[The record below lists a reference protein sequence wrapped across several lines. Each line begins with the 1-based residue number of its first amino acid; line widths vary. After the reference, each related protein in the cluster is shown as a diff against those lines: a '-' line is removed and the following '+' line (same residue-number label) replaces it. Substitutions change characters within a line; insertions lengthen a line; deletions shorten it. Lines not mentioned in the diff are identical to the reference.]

1 MLLEVCLS
9 LLISVLPVLISL
21 IQKEIIDYL
30 ADYIP
35 SVDKLPRVFYE
46 YCVYMGLLLFALAIF
61 QMAVD
66 YINNIGGLKYRYKNM
81 LKNVD
86 KMSSL
91 KMEHLENPKIH
102 FLFDLSCQEANVNP
116 IVIVKD
122 IG

>member
-46 YCVYMGLLLFALAIF
+46 YCVYGPAAFR
-61 QMAVD
+61 VG
-66 YINNIGGLKYRYKNM
+66 YISDGGRLY
-81 LKNVD
+81 
-86 KMSSL
+86 
-91 KMEHLENPKIH
+91 
-102 FLFDLSCQEANVNP
+102 Q
-116 IVIVKD
+116 
-122 IG
+122 